1 MNLNILLLNIKF
13 VYSSII
19 RNKTV
24 MTVQELIEILE
35 KVENKD
41 LDVIVQSTDPTDW
54 TYNNDVE
61 YVGVGSVYLNDDDDD
76 ETEVFIIDGGSV

>member
-1 MNLNILLLNIKF
+1 
-13 VYSSII
+13 
-19 RNKTV
+19 

-41 LDVIVQSTDPTDW
+41 LEVIIQTTDPTDW
-54 TYNNDVE
+54 VYRNDVE
-61 YVGVGSVYLNDDDDD
+61 YTGVEEVLLSDFDEE